1 MPYPHNRFYFFKK
14 TPFLA
19 LNFNFAVKYIETVF
33 LKKRKGVKMS
43 EISIK
48 KLNEQMITD
57 PQNAVAAAEKS
68 YKDFVFDIAKRISG
82 DDRIRVVLLAGPSG
96 SGKTTSAN
104 LISDA
109 VKAQGKESFVVSLD
123 DFYRDAG
130 DPLYPKQPSGERDYE
145 APGALDIPFLKET
158 LSNIVALRPFSL
170 PKYDF
175 KVGGRVSVTKRD
187 KMERGC
193 VIIEGLHALNP
204 IVYESLPKDSVYK
217 IFISVSTN
225 ITSGGER
232 LISGRKMR
240 FIRRMVRDNL
250 YRAASAE
257 RTLSMW
263 ENVLFGEDKYLYPFR
278 NNADISFDTFHAFEL
293 AVMKPFAL
301 KLISD
306 ELAEKND
313 YAKTV
318 KRALSASVSAPADI
332 VPNDSLIRE
341 FIPGGIYESLY

>member
-1 MPYPHNRFYFFKK
+1 
-14 TPFLA
+14 
-19 LNFNFAVKYIETVF
+19 
-33 LKKRKGVKMS
+33 MS

-48 KLNEQMITD
+48 KLNEQMITEA
-57 PQNAVAAAEKS
+57 QGTVAAAEKR
-68 YKDFVFDIAKRISG
+68 YKDLVFDIAKRIAA

-109 VKAQGKESFVVSLD
+109 VNSLGKESFVVSLD
-123 DFYRDAG
+123 DFYRDPG

-145 APGALDIPFLKET
+145 SPGALDIPFLKET
-158 LSNIVALRPFSL
+158 LSNIVAKNSFSL

-175 KVGGRVSVTKRD
+175 RVGGRVSVIKRD

-204 IVYESLPKDSVYK
+204 IVYDELPRDTTYK

-225 ITSGGER
+225 ITSGCVR

-250 YRAASAE
+250 YRASSAE

-263 ENVLFGEDKYLYPFR
+263 ENVLLGEDKYLYPFR

-293 AVMKPFAL
+293 AVMKPYAI

-306 ELAEKND
+306 ELAEKNA

-318 KRALSASVSAPADI
+318 KRALSASVSATDDI

-341 FIPGGIYESLY
+341 FIPGGIYERLY